1 MKWVVLVVVVIL
13 AAPTIANRL
22 SALDPD
28 KAENADDAGGHRT
41 GQKRRGF
48 VYRAVRRF
56 GPRAVFLTFVLFVII
71 LAVLAYLLVRRI

>member
-1 MKWVVLVVVVIL
+1 MKWAVLIVVVIL

-28 KAENADDAGGHRT
+28 NAENADRAGGRGT
-41 GQKRRGF
+41 AQKRRGF

-56 GPRAVFLTFVLFVII
+56 GPRAVFLAFVLFVVV
-71 LAVLAYLLVRRI
+71 LGVLAYLLIRRI

>member
-28 KAENADDAGGHRT
+28 NAENADNAGGRRA
-41 GQKRRGF
+41 GQKRRGP

-56 GPRAVFLTFVLFVII
+56 GPRPVFLTFVLFVVV